1 MRLQDEAGPLRGGG
15 LPCQLQAGAQPF
27 PERAGGGGGHRQEE
41 GLAQT
46 EALRGRDLAIS
57 GSRRKTQEVG
67 QGAREKLAGHGQ
79 PADGVWF
86 DFHR

>member
-1 MRLQDEAGPLRGGG
+1 MRQGLLEEGAWHASSRLGHSHSQSGQEAGGWGR
-15 LPCQLQAGAQPF
+15 
-27 PERAGGGGGHRQEE
+27 RQEE

-57 GSRRKTQEVG
+57 GSRRKTREVG
-67 QGAREKLAGHGQ
+67 QGAMEKLAGHGQ

>member
-1 MRLQDEAGPLRGGG
+1 MPAPGWGTAIPRAGRRRGGWG
-15 LPCQLQAGAQPF
+15 
-27 PERAGGGGGHRQEE
+27 RRQEE

-57 GSRRKTQEVG
+57 GSRRKTREVG
-67 QGAREKLAGHGQ
+67 QGAMEKLAGHGQ

>member
-1 MRLQDEAGPLRGGG
+1 MPTPGWGTAIP
-15 LPCQLQAGAQPF
+15 
-27 PERAGGGGGHRQEE
+27 RAGRRWGGHRQEE